1 MSSRQ
6 APFPP
11 EELGNEVVLERQDE
25 LMRLCTP
32 MNEPKG
38 DVELNRRFS
47 LVMEALPPRGGVA

>member
-1 MSSRQ
+1 
-6 APFPP
+6 
-11 EELGNEVVLERQDE
+11 
-25 LMRLCTP
+25 MRLCTP